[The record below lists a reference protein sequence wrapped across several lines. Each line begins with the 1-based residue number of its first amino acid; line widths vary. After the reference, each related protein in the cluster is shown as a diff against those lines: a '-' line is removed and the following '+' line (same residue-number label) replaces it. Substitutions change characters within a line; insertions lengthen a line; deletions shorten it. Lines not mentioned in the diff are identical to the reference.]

1 MIELKS
7 KNFWR
12 ASIAL
17 GLAAF
22 IAFSNLYFTQ
32 PLLPI
37 ISEEFSVS
45 PLTASLTVSFA
56 LLTVAVFFFLYSAVS
71 DAIGRKNVM
80 IGAMLL
86 LFIVTFSIAFVQSFE
101 AFLLLR
107 ILQGVFIA
115 GIPTV
120 ALAYIGEEFSPR
132 ALTVAIGIYISMNS
146 IGGMGGRVLSGI
158 FTDVYDWRIA
168 FIAIG
173 FVSLLFFLFFLKLL
187 PPSDYFQPR
196 KFDRHKAIQDYLSH
210 LKNRKLRLAFFVG
223 GLHFFIFVG
232 LYNYVTYLL
241 TAPPFSLPT
250 VIIGFLFLTYLSGTV
265 SSTLA
270 GKAITVWSQSLTIAI
285 GISLMV
291 IATLLMLVNNLV
303 TIIVGLLILSFGFFF
318 AHSTLNAWVSKR
330 AKFAKASA
338 SGLYFTSYYVG
349 GSLGSFYLGFFWH
362 YWGWS
367 GVIVG
372 TLLILSLTSFLL
384 LQMSLI
390 ERRENTKQKS
400 RYQLLRATN

>member
-7 KNFWR
+7 KYFWR

-22 IAFSNLYFTQ
+22 IAFANLYFTQ
-32 PLLPI
+32 PILPI

-45 PLTASLTVSFA
+45 PLTSSLTVSLS
-56 LLTVAVFFFLYSAVS
+56 LLTVAIFFFFYSALS

-80 IGAMLL
+80 IISMVL
-86 LFIVTFSIAFVQSFE
+86 LFFVTFAIAFVQNFQSF
-101 AFLLLR
+101 LILR

-132 ALTVAIGIYISMNS
+132 ALSVAIGIYISMNS
-146 IGGMGGRVLSGI
+146 IGGMGGRVLSGL
-158 FTDVYDWRIA
+158 FTDLFHWRIA

-173 FVSLLFFLFFLKLL
+173 CISLLFFVIFLKLL
-187 PPSDYFQPR
+187 PPSNHFETR
-196 KFDRHKAIQDYLSH
+196 KFERHKAIHNYLAH
-210 LKNRKLRLAFFVG
+210 LKNKKLRLAFFVG

-250 VIIGFLFLTYLSGTV
+250 VLIGFLFLTYLSGTV

-270 GKAITVWSQSLTIAI
+270 GKAISTWSQSVTI
-285 GISLMV
+285 GIGIALMM
-291 IATLLMLVNNLV
+291 IATLMMLVNSLIA
-303 TIIVGLLILSFGFFF
+303 IIAGLFILSFGFFF

-349 GSLGSFYLGFFWH
+349 GSLGSFYLGFFWY
-362 YWGWS
+362 YWGWL
-367 GVIVG
+367 GVILG
-372 TLLILSLTSFLL
+372 TLLILCLTTILL
-384 LQMSLI
+384 MQMIII
-390 ERRENTKQKS
+390 ERRENAKQKQK
-400 RYQLLRATN
+400 YQLVRVN